1 MKKLL
6 LVTLMLLLV
15 ILPVSAQDEDPVVI
29 GFMQI
34 VSHPALDDARNGA
47 IEVLEAAGY
56 VDGETATFLFG
67 NGEGDFPT
75 LTTIA
80 ENFVDEGADVIIA
93 TSTPALQAAYSASLD
108 LEGDGPVIIFNAVTS
123 PYAAGVADASCVHPA
138 WVTGTQAL
146 APFEDILA
154 LIPEVAPTATRIG
167 YIYNPAEANSVANT
181 EIIEP
186 LAAEMGFAMEIQ
198 TISNSSEVPTAAE
211 ALVSEAVEVFL
222 VATDSTLVAGLEGLI
237 AVANENGIP
246 VIASDPSSAPRGA
259 VVARGLDY
267 YQDGRD
273 AGTLAVAYLEGE
285 LDIATARI
293 NRQMESALAINLD
306 VAEDQAAA
314 ISDDLLASATIVI
327 EGGDSTAA
335 ERMAWT
341 SADLAEILPDFLES
355 VTCTEDDIAEQMAE
369 LEAAGE

>member
-1 MKKLL
+1 MKKMVLL
-6 LVTLMLLLV
+6 IVVLLLV
-15 ILPVSAQDEDPVVI
+15 IVPARAQDDDAPVI

-47 IEVLEAAGY
+47 VEVLQAAGY
-56 VDGETATFLFG
+56 VDGESATFLFG

-75 LTTIA
+75 LSTIA
-80 ENFVDEGADVIIA
+80 QNFIDEGADVIIA
-93 TSTPALQAAYSASLD
+93 ASTPALQAAYSASLD

-123 PYAAGVADASCVHPA
+123 PYAAGIAQASCVHPA
-138 WVTGTQAL
+138 WVIGTQAL
-146 APFEDILA
+146 APFEDIMA
-154 LIPEVAPTATRIG
+154 LIFEVVPDATRVG

-186 LAAEMGFAMEIQ
+186 LAEELGLELEIQ

-211 ALVSEAVEVFL
+211 ALVSNDVDVFL

-246 VIASDPSSAPRGA
+246 VVASDATSAPRGA
-259 VVARGLDY
+259 VIARGLDY

-273 AGTLAVAYLEGE
+273 AGALAVAFLEGE
-285 LDIATARI
+285 LDVATARI
-293 NRQMESALAINLD
+293 NRQVESALAINLD
-306 VAEDQAAA
+306 VAEDQAAT
-314 ISDDLLASATIVI
+314 ISDELLASATIVI

-341 SADLAEILPDFLES
+341 AEDVANAMPDFLENL
-355 VTCTEDDIAEQMAE
+355 TCTQEEIDEQMAD
-369 LEAAGE
+369 LEAADE